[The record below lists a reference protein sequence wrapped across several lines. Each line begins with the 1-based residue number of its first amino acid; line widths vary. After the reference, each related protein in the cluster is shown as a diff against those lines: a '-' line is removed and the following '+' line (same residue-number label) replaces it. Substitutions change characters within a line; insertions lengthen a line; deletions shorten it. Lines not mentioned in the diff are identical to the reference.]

1 MTRTNEINPPHDEK
15 DPDCLSSSEMKY
27 KRFCSNF
34 NEVLAQFSVSIS
46 NVDLVFHDSLNFLCY
61 YVFIL
66 SLCFNFLFLCL
77 YLRCQ
82 NEMQVFFPIH
92 YINHFY
98 VVCFNLKNPAIEILD
113 NNCLGD
119 SITSIYD
126 GYPQNLVWHI
136 LDILYL
142 LCNIFCIMYILIN
155 SCIRF

>member
-66 SLCFNFLFLCL
+66 SLCFNFFISLPIFKMSKWNAGLLPHPLYQPFLCGVL
-77 YLRCQ
+77 QFKKPCNWDFGQQLFRRFNYKHLWWLPAKLGMAYSWYSLFI
-82 NEMQVFFPIH
+82 MQ
-92 YINHFY
+92 Y
-98 VVCFNLKNPAIEILD
+98 
-113 NNCLGD
+113 
-119 SITSIYD
+119 
-126 GYPQNLVWHI
+126 
-136 LDILYL
+136 ILYHV
-142 LCNIFCIMYILIN
+142 YPY
-155 SCIRF
+155 